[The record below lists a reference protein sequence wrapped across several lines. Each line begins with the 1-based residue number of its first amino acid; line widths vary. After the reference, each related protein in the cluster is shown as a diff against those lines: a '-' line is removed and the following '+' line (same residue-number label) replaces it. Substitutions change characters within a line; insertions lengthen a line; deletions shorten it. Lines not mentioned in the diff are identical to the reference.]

1 MGLGE
6 AERAPC
12 LQVDD
17 ERTEPGCRTAH
28 LDQGQTVQML

>member
-17 ERTEPGCRTAH
+17 ERTCRTAH